1 MDFDAKICWLDSR
14 KRPQLV
20 EEILR
25 GDWAFTSDRGR
36 KQTTAQL
43 LYKWLF
49 EIFFWQMVHGY
60 SCHGIWV
67 EMASGHTRGIF
78 SFSELQHLFSKS
90 VRA

>member
-49 EIFFWQMVHGY
+49 EIFFLANGSW
-60 SCHGIWV
+60 
-67 EMASGHTRGIF
+67 
-78 SFSELQHLFSKS
+78 LF
-90 VRA
+90 VPWNLGRNGE